1 MLSFPTKA
9 LFRAVHLQFTRPA
22 STSTRIPRGLSSI
35 LQKNSNDVVITFA
48 KRTAVGRA
56 KKGQWKDTTVDE
68 LICAL
73 FKARHHFIFYPVWF
87 ENSLPSRLL
96 LRRPSLTLTKLMIY
110 VLVSIHF
117 SLSLDSIPRF
127 MSLYNSLLYVI
138 HPPRFIFLEQ
148 RRLLLVSL
156 IRSLYLPSTVS
167 VPQV

>member
-87 ENSLPSRLL
+87 DNSLPSRLL

-110 VLVSIHF
+110 VLVCIHF
-117 SLSLDSIPRF
+117 SLSLDSIPGF
-127 MSLYNSLLYVI
+127 MSLYNS
-138 HPPRFIFLEQ
+138 
-148 RRLLLVSL
+148 
-156 IRSLYLPSTVS
+156 
-167 VPQV
+167 